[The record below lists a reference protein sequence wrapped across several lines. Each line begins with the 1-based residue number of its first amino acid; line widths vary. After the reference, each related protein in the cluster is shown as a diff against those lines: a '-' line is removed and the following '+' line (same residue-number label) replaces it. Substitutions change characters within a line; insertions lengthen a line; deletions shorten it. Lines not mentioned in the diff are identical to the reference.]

1 MHQQQQQLLQQQ
13 SQSPQPPQLIGSG
26 TITVSSA
33 APNLA
38 DLFNNQELFAQ
49 IQQIDP
55 TFAKFPDL
63 ADKSIEKE
71 MRVMQQVMNEYFCDV
86 SFLHANLCLF
96 CVTYFV
102 VLPNLICAFSVLRC
116 FLVEVALQHLPFSL
130 FSFYRAFFTSN

>member
-26 TITVSSA
+26 TITVSSG

-55 TFAKFPDL
+55 TFTKFPDL

-71 MRVMQQVMNEYFCDV
+71 MRVMQQVMNEYFCNV
-86 SFLHANLCLF
+86 SYLHDSLCFFHLS
-96 CVTYFV
+96 CFV
-102 VLPNLICAFSVLRC
+102 VLRYFICA
-116 FLVEVALQHLPFSL
+116 LP
-130 FSFYRAFFTSN
+130 A